1 MSRTCGDC
9 VLSSCGKWRVCGC
22 VWNPAAT
29 PGGDLGVLFSG
40 VPVKLVLVSFSLFF
54 LQTYPSINLSTHF
67 LLFVHVGA
75 ALVCVMNILS
85 SLFFYSL
92 FLFETRLKRSV
103 HIFSDL
109 PSLCLSFPP
118 ALQKTVRKVRGVT
131 SHFSALLLP
140 ASRACCL
147 SIFSRSTMM
156 SSSVSFCSCV
166 V

>member
-1 MSRTCGDC
+1 M
-9 VLSSCGKWRVCGC
+9 C
-22 VWNPAAT
+22 VWNPAGT

-40 VPVKLVLVSFSLFF
+40 VPVKLVLSFSLLFF
-54 LQTYPSINLSTHF
+54 YRLIRPSICQHVF
-67 LLFVHVGA
+67 LCLHVGSP
-75 ALVCVMNILS
+75 LVCVMNLLS

-147 SIFSRSTMM
+147 SVFSRSTMM